1 MTSLSTQ
8 QINTQKFKYQPLKTN
23 KDIKK
28 LKKQIITLVSDYLDN
43 LLQDF
48 RLKDEE
54 LNKKLKKEVLNISI
68 TKN

>member
-8 QINTQKFKYQPLKTN
+8 QINVEKFKYQPLKTQ

-28 LKKQIITLVSDYLDN
+28 LKKQIITIMSDYLDN

-48 RLKDEE
+48 RLKDKE

>member
-1 MTSLSTQ
+1 MMLSKTQ
-8 QINTQKFKYQPLKTN
+8 ENCQKFKYQPLKTQ

-28 LKKQIITLVSDYLDN
+28 LKKQIITIMSDYLDN

-48 RLKDEE
+48 AIKEKE
-54 LNKKLKKEVLNISI
+54 LNKKLKKEVLSISI

>member
-1 MTSLSTQ
+1 MLSKNQ
-8 QINTQKFKYQPLKTN
+8 ENCQKFKYQPLKTT

-28 LKKQIITLVSDYLDN
+28 LKKQLITIMSDHLDYL
-43 LLQDF
+43 LEDF
-48 RLKDEE
+48 KIKEKE

>member
-8 QINTQKFKYQPLKTN
+8 QINTEKFKYQPLKTN

-28 LKKQIITLVSDYLDN
+28 LKKQIITLVSDYLDD

-48 RLKDEE
+48 RLKDKE

>member
-8 QINTQKFKYQPLKTN
+8 QINVEKFKYQPLKTQ

-28 LKKQIITLVSDYLDN
+28 LKKQIITIMSDYLDN

-48 RLKDEE
+48 AIIYITLNRE
-54 LNKKLKKEVLNISI
+54 LQ
-68 TKN
+68 

>member
-8 QINTQKFKYQPLKTN
+8 QINVEKFKYQPLKTQ

-48 RLKDEE
+48 RLKDKE
-54 LNKKLKKEVLNISI
+54 LNKKLKKEVLSISI

>member
-1 MTSLSTQ
+1 MMLSKTQ
-8 QINTQKFKYQPLKTN
+8 ENCQKFKYQPLKTQ

-28 LKKQIITLVSDYLDN
+28 LKKQLITIMSDHLDYL
-43 LLQDF
+43 LEDF
-48 RLKDEE
+48 KIKEKE

>member
-8 QINTQKFKYQPLKTN
+8 QINVEKFKYQPLKTQ

-28 LKKQIITLVSDYLDN
+28 LKKQIITIMSDYLDN

-48 RLKDEE
+48 RLKDKQ
-54 LNKKLKKEVLNISI
+54 LNKKLKKEVL
-68 TKN
+68 

>member
-8 QINTQKFKYQPLKTN
+8 QINVEKFKYQPLKTN

-48 RLKDEE
+48 RLKDKE

>member
-8 QINTQKFKYQPLKTN
+8 QINTEKFKYQPLKTN

-28 LKKQIITLVSDYLDN
+28 LKKQIIVLVSDYLDD

-48 RLKDEE
+48 RLKDKE

>member
-8 QINTQKFKYQPLKTN
+8 QINTEKFKYQPLKTN

-28 LKKQIITLVSDYLDN
+28 LKKQIITLVSDYLDD

-48 RLKDEE
+48 RLKDKE
-54 LNKKLKKEVLNISI
+54 LNKKLKKEVLSISI

>member
-1 MTSLSTQ
+1 MMLSKTQ
-8 QINTQKFKYQPLKTN
+8 ENCQKFKYQPLKTN

-28 LKKQIITLVSDYLDN
+28 LKKQLITIMSDHLDYL
-43 LLQDF
+43 LEDF
-48 RLKDEE
+48 KIKEKE

>member
-1 MTSLSTQ
+1 MLSKNQ
-8 QINTQKFKYQPLKTN
+8 ENCQKFKYQPLKTN

-28 LKKQIITLVSDYLDN
+28 LKKQLITLVSDYLDD

-48 RLKDEE
+48 RLKDKE

>member
-8 QINTQKFKYQPLKTN
+8 QINVEKFKYQPLKTQ

-28 LKKQIITLVSDYLDN
+28 LKKQIITIMSDSLDN

-48 RLKDEE
+48 RLKDKE
-54 LNKKLKKEVLNISI
+54 LNKKLKKEVLSISI

>member
-1 MTSLSTQ
+1 MMLSKTQ
-8 QINTQKFKYQPLKTN
+8 ENCQKFKYQPLKTN

-28 LKKQIITLVSDYLDN
+28 LKKQLITLVSDYLDD

-48 RLKDEE
+48 RLKDKE
-54 LNKKLKKEVLNISI
+54 LNKKLKKEVLSISI

>member
-1 MTSLSTQ
+1 MMLSKNQ
-8 QINTQKFKYQPLKTN
+8 ENCQKFKYQPLKTN

-28 LKKQIITLVSDYLDN
+28 LKKQLITLVSDYLDD

-48 RLKDEE
+48 RLKDKE

>member
-1 MTSLSTQ
+1 MMLSKTQ
-8 QINTQKFKYQPLKTN
+8 ENCQKFKYQPLKTN

-28 LKKQIITLVSDYLDN
+28 LKKQLITIMSDHLDYL
-43 LLQDF
+43 LEDF
-48 RLKDEE
+48 KIKEKA